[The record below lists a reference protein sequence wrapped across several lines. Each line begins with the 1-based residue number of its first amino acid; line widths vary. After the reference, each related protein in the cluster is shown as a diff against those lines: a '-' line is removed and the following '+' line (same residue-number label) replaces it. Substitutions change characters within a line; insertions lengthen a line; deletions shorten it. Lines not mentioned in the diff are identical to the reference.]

1 MAIDFA
7 NRMSRNLTT
16 KLAISALTLGFC
28 LSAVP
33 ESAQQDQQNPP
44 QQQQDQQ
51 PPQAQ
56 PQDQQPQNQPQAQP
70 DQQQQGQ
77 QPPDQQQDQMNQQ
90 QDQGAPPPDEAP
102 PPPDD
107 RGPMPPPDRR
117 RDVPPPPPPDNN
129 YVVPDTLILPS
140 AAVIRVRNTGWLSSD
155 RNKPGDQ
162 VILTLAQPLVVNGLV
177 VARRGQTVIGTVEYA
192 EKAGRVKGVSK
203 LGLQLGQLTLVDGQ
217 LIAVKTTLINATGG
231 TTRGRD
237 AAAIVGTTGI
247 GAGIGAAAAG
257 GPGAAIGAGAGFVA
271 SVAGVLLTRGRPTII
286 PPESL
291 LTFRLETPITVS
303 TAYGQTAFRPVTSA
317 DYAPKPRPR
326 QMVRPYYPY
335 PYPPPYAYYP
345 YPYPYRYYP

>member
-16 KLAISALTLGFC
+16 KLAIGALALGFC
-28 LSAVP
+28 LSALP
-33 ESAQQDQQNPP
+33 ASAQQDQQ
-44 QQQQDQQ
+44 Q
-51 PPQAQ
+51 PQAQ
-56 PQDQQPQNQPQAQP
+56 PQDQQPQNQQQAQPPQDQQPQAQP
-70 DQQQQGQ
+70 QDQQGQ
-77 QPPDQQQDQMNQQ
+77 QPPDQQQGQMNQQ
-90 QDQGAPPPDEAP
+90 QDQAAPPPDQAP

-107 RGPMPPPDRR
+107 RGPIPPADRR

-129 YVVPDTLILPS
+129 YVVPDTLTLS
-140 AAVIRVRNTGWLSSD
+140 SGAVLQVRNTDWLSSD

-162 VILTLAQPLVVNGLV
+162 VIMTLAQPLVVNGLV

-203 LGLQLGQLTLVDGQ
+203 LGLQLAQVTLVDGQ
-217 LIAVKTTLINATGG
+217 LITVKTTLINATGG

-271 SVAGVLLTRGRPTII
+271 SVTGVLLTRGRPTII

-291 LTFRLETPITVS
+291 LTFKLATPITVS
-303 TAYGQTAFRPVTSA
+303 TAYGQNAFRPVTSA

-326 QMVRPYYPY
+326 QVVRPYYPY

-345 YPYPYRYYP
+345 YPYRYYP

>member
-16 KLAISALTLGFC
+16 KLAISALALGFC
-28 LSAVP
+28 LSALP
-33 ESAQQDQQNPP
+33 TSAQQDQQ
-44 QQQQDQQ
+44 
-51 PPQAQ
+51 
-56 PQDQQPQNQPQAQP
+56 QPQAQP
-70 DQQQQGQ
+70 PQDQQMPQDQQQGQ
-77 QPPDQQQDQMNQQ
+77 QPPDQQQDQMNRQPD
-90 QDQGAPPPDEAP
+90 QDGPPPDQAP

-107 RGPMPPPDRR
+107 RGPMPPADRR
-117 RDVPPPPPPDNN
+117 RDVAPPPPPDNN
-129 YVVPDTLILPS
+129 YVVPDTLTLPS
-140 AAVIRVRNTGWLSSD
+140 GAVIQVRNTGWLSSD

-217 LIAVKTTLINATGG
+217 LITVKTTLINATGG

-291 LTFRLETPITVS
+291 LTFRLESPITVS

-317 DYAPKPRPR
+317 DYAPKPRAR
-326 QMVRPYYPY
+326 QVVRPYYPY

-345 YPYPYRYYP
+345 YPYPYPYPYRYYP

>member
-1 MAIDFA
+1 MDIDFA

-16 KLAISALTLGFC
+16 KLAMGALALGFC
-28 LSAVP
+28 LSGV
-33 ESAQQDQQNPP
+33 SASVQQDQQNPP

-51 PPQAQ
+51 QPQAQ
-56 PQDQQPQNQPQAQP
+56 PKDQQPQNQPQALPQ
-70 DQQQQGQ
+70 DQQGQ

-90 QDQGAPPPDEAP
+90 QDQGAPPPDEVP

-107 RGPMPPPDRR
+107 RGPMPPADRR

-129 YVVPDTLILPS
+129 YVVPDTLTLSS
-140 AAVIRVRNTGWLSSD
+140 AAVIQVRNTDWLSSD

-162 VILTLAQPLVVNGLV
+162 VIMTLAQPIVVNGLV

-203 LGLQLGQLTLVDGQ
+203 LGLQLAQLTLVDGQ
-217 LIAVKTTLINATGG
+217 LITVKTTLINTTGG

-271 SVAGVLLTRGRPTII
+271 SVTGVLLTRGRPMC
-286 PPESL
+286 PP
-291 LTFRLETPITVS
+291 T
-303 TAYGQTAFRPVTSA
+303 
-317 DYAPKPRPR
+317 
-326 QMVRPYYPY
+326 
-335 PYPPPYAYYP
+335 
-345 YPYPYRYYP
+345 